1 MNSSMVESVKKFW
14 SASFR
19 SDPRA
24 FGLEMISFTVTIM
37 ASFLMALTA
46 ANPDMTVIYPIF
58 FIGSLAG
65 CWAYFRRQLAWP
77 MMLTAYFMIINVF
90 GFGRAM
96 LWW

>member
-1 MNSSMVESVKKFW
+1 MIQRVRDFW

-24 FGLEMISFTVTIM
+24 FGLELASFAITVV
-37 ASFLMALTA
+37 ASFLMAWTA
-46 ANPDMTVIYPIF
+46 AQPDMRVIYPIF
-58 FIGSLAG
+58 FVGSLAG
-65 CWAYFRRQLAWP
+65 CLAYYRRQLAWP
-77 MMLTAYFMIINVF
+77 MMLTFYFMVVNVW

>member
-1 MNSSMVESVKKFW
+1 MRRIRDFW

-24 FGLEMISFTVTIM
+24 FMLELISFAVTVV
-37 ASFLMALTA
+37 ASFMMAFTA
-46 ANPDMTVIYPIF
+46 AQPDLRIIYPIF
-58 FIGSLAG
+58 FVGSFAG
-65 CWAYFRRQLAWP
+65 CWAYLRRGLAWP
-77 MMLTAYFMIINVF
+77 VMLTAYFMAVNVF